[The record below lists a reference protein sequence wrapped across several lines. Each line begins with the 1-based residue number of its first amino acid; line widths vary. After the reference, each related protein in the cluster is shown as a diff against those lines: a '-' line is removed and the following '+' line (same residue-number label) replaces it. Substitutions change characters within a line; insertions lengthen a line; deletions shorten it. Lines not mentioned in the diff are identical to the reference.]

1 MIFYTRVHVP
11 FRYKKIDGR
20 ESAVHLMYH
29 AYPGRRRGIETIL
42 NTAYEEALNEM
53 RHDLTEV
60 FGQQNKRRKTK

>member
-1 MIFYTRVHVP
+1 
-11 FRYKKIDGR
+11 
-20 ESAVHLMYH
+20 MYH